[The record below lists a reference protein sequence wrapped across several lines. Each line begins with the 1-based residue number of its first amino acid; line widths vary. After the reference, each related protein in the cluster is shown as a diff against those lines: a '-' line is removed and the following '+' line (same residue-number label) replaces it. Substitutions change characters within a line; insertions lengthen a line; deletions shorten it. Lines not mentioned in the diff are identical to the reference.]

1 MPVRA
6 IKIVLIEDSAT
17 TRAIYKA
24 LFQRLG
30 FEVHEA
36 EDAKKGWQIICDQKP
51 DIIVLD
57 MIMPEISGLELLKRI
72 RSYPFSKDI
81 PVLVLTSVDDPEQIK
96 DIYRQGADH
105 YCLKSMVSTDV
116 MKETIYSL
124 MKSVQ
129 EKKKVLQLHGESNES
144 EKSDISDLDRS
155 IFWI

>member
-24 LFQRLG
+24 LFQRLR